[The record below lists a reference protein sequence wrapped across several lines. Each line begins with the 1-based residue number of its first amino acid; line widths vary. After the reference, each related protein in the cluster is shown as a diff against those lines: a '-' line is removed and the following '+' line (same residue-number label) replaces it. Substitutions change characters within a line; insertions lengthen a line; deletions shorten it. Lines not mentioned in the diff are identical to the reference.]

1 MGVSKA
7 TDLHVVVQCKHYAP
21 DKRIGFGNLQKFIG
35 MTKIHHKADHGVF
48 VSTADFTREAQ
59 CLAQL
64 HDIDLIDGSRLN
76 NLIAKVQLAACPQS
90 GS

>member
-1 MGVSKA
+1 MAVSKP
-7 TDLHVVVQCKHYAP
+7 TGPLVVVQRKHYAP
-21 DKRIGFGNLQKFIG
+21 DKRIGSGDLQKFIG
-35 MTKIHHKADHGVF
+35 MAKIHHKVDHGVF
-48 VSTADFTREAQ
+48 VTTADFTREAQ